1 MISTRRVWSARRA
14 WVVVVLGSTTVAML
28 WVSAT
33 TAGARVLD
41 RERYSYSTVDHEV
54 ACGRRL
60 RVETTFSGFRV
71 NKSAQHGSATTF
83 FDNYNIH
90 EVLTDAAGEGYI
102 IDLHGRYHDVQVS
115 HVRGTIYLYTAI
127 SVGQVFTIR
136 TLDGQAVERNSGL
149 LEITYLMDTKGDS
162 DPGNDVFFGD
172 TVQLVKIAGVQP
184 LQTES
189 EAEFCAVIQ
198 EAIDS

>member
-1 MISTRRVWSARRA
+1 MPMIGTRRVRSATRS
-14 WVVVVLGSTTVAML
+14 WVVVVLGSTMAAML
-28 WVSAT
+28 WGSAT

-54 ACGRRL
+54 ACGRHL
-60 RVETTFSGFRV
+60 RVETTVSGFQT

-90 EVLTDAAGEGYI
+90 EVLTDAAGDGYI
-102 IDLHGRYHDVQVS
+102 IDLQGRYHDVQVR
-115 HVRGTIYLYTAI
+115 HVRGTIYLYTGI

-136 TLDGQAVERNSGL
+136 TLDGKAVERNSGL
-149 LEITYLMDTKGDS
+149 LKITYLADTKGDS
-162 DPGNDVFFGD
+162 DPSNDVYSDF
-172 TVQLVKIAGVQP
+172 QIVKIAGVQP
-184 LQTES
+184 LQTET

-198 EAIDS
+198 EAMDS